1 VRTRRLAWS
10 AALAVTGAI
19 AAATLRPSAARG
31 GDAPPTLAAPPAP
44 PAPPAAAPTFA
55 RDARPFVEAYCA
67 ECHGER
73 PLEGAPTFVPLLDEA
88 AVAAQGDLWR
98 RAAARVRAGEMPPAG
113 SLAPTGDARVRFLRW
128 VEAVAPTSAAPAAGR
143 SPLRRLNRMEYHRTI
158 ADLLGIDETA
168 SSRFPSDEVGA
179 GFDRT
184 GDALSLSPLLIERYA
199 EAAER
204 IADQSIVVEEPGK
217 PAVRHYEAEA
227 LASSLPSSAQG
238 KGRNLF
244 SNGEVRGEARLPRDG
259 TYLFRV
265 RCASTPAGDD
275 PAQML
280 LTVDGK
286 GVASVDVT
294 ADPTTG
300 EIVERPFRARGGT
313 RPFTVA
319 FTNDFYDPKHPDPA
333 RRDRNLLVDWVEIVG
348 PTDPPPAPPESHRR
362 VFATD
367 PGGDDVAR
375 RARRVLGPLATR
387 AFRRPVRPAE
397 LDRLV
402 ELVREA
408 EADGAPFAEGVRDA
422 LEAVLVS
429 PHFLFHIEEA
439 GGPPDAGGVTPL
451 DDFAL
456 AARLSYF
463 LWSTLPDAALTAA
476 AARGELGRR
485 PSAPVRRMLAD
496 PRAGALVDGF
506 ADQWLTLRRLATA
519 TPDPERFPAADA
531 ALRADL
537 LHETEM
543 FFEAIVQED
552 RSVLDLL
559 DAPFTFVN
567 ERLARHYGIPGV
579 AGDRF
584 RRVALDGEQRAG
596 ILSHGSVLL
605 VTSYPTRTSP
615 VKRGKW
621 LLEQLL
627 GQTVPPPPP
636 GAGDLPATGAEGR
649 PATLRERM
657 AQHLRDPACAACHQR
672 LDPLGLAFENY
683 DAVGSWRS
691 KDGDA
696 DVDPSGV
703 LPDGRRFATPKQ
715 LRALLRADPAF
726 PRGFASHLLTY
737 ALGRALTPADAPHVD
752 AVVARAAVAQHRV
765 SAYVEAVVESV
776 PFRSLRTTAPPP
788 ESPR

>member
-1 VRTRRLAWS
+1 MRRRLVLS
-10 AALAVTGAI
+10 AVAAVVAGASGI
-19 AAATLRPSAARG
+19 AAMLGAPAARG
-31 GDAPPTLAAPPAP
+31 GDAPAPD
-44 PAPPAAAPTFA
+44 FA
-55 RDARPFVEAYCA
+55 RDAKPFLEAYCA
-67 ECHGER
+67 DCHGDL
-73 PLEGAPTFVPLLDEA
+73 PVEGAPTFAALLDAASATKEA
-88 AVAAQGDLWR
+88 GLWR
-98 RAAARVRAGEMPPAG
+98 RAADRVRAGEMPPSG
-113 SLAPTGDARVRFLRW
+113 SLAPTADAKLRFLRW
-128 VEAVAPTSAAPAAGR
+128 VEVATPAPAAAAGGR

-158 ADLLGIDETA
+158 ADLLGVDETA
-168 SSRFPSDEVGA
+168 SQRFPSDEVGA

-184 GDALSLSPLLIERYA
+184 GEALSLSPLLVERYA
-199 EAAER
+199 EAAEK
-204 IADQSIVVEEPGK
+204 IAEMAIVVEEPGK
-217 PAVRHYEAEA
+217 PAVRRFEAEA
-227 LASSLPSSAQG
+227 LPSSLPSSAQG
-238 KGRNLF
+238 QGRNLF
-244 SNGEVRGEARLPRDG
+244 TNGEIRGEARLPREG

-265 RCASTPAGDD
+265 RCASTPAGDE

-286 GVASVDVT
+286 GVAAVDVT
-294 ADPTTG
+294 ADPKTG
-300 EIVERPFRARGGT
+300 EVVEKPFRARGGT
-313 RPFTVA
+313 RPFAVA
-319 FTNDFYDPKHPDPA
+319 FTNDFYDPKHKDPA
-333 RRDRNLLVDWVEIVG
+333 RRDRNLLVDWIELVG

-362 VFATD
+362 LFAND
-367 PGGDDVAR
+367 PGGDDVAA

-402 ELVREA
+402 ALVREA
-408 EADGAPFAEGVRDA
+408 VADGAPFAEGIRDA

-429 PHFLFHIEEA
+429 PHFLFQVEEA
-439 GGPPDAGGVTPL
+439 GGPPDAEGVTPL
-451 DDFAL
+451 DDYAL

-463 LWSTLPDAALTAA
+463 LWSTMPDAALTAA
-476 AARGELGRR
+476 AARGELGRA
-485 PSAPVRRMLAD
+485 PATPVRRMLAD

-537 LHETEM
+537 LRETEM

-567 ERLARHYGIPGV
+567 ERLAKHYGIPGV

-584 RRVALDGEQRAG
+584 RRVALDGERRAG
-596 ILSHGSVLL
+596 VLTHGSVLL

-621 LLEQLL
+621 LLEQVL

-657 AQHLRDPACAACHQR
+657 AQHLSDPACAACHQR

-683 DAVGSWRS
+683 DAVGAWRTR
-691 KDGDA
+691 DGDG

-703 LPDGRRFATPKQ
+703 LPDGRKFATPKQ

-726 PRGFASHLLTY
+726 PRGFATHLLTY
-737 ALGRALTPADAPHVD
+737 ALGRATTPADAPHLD
-752 AVVARAAVAQHRV
+752 AIVARATRAGHRF

-776 PFRSLRTTAPPP
+776 PFRSLRTAAPPP